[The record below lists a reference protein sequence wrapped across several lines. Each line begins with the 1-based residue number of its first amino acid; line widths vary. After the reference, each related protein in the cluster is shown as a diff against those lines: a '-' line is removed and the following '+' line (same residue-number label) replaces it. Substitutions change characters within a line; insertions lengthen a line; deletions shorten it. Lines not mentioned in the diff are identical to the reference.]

1 MFTVIKLPSQAIVV
15 LILQNRP
22 IRRLYSYSKI
32 DISEGCIHTPKST
45 YQKPVFILLNRPI
58 RKLYSCSKIV
68 IRRLYWYSN
77 IVLSEGCIHTLKSF
91 YQKAVFILQNRSIR
105 KLYSYSKI
113 GISES
118 CIHTPKHT
126 LYTINEPFIA
136 GYISSMFPMQCYK
149 LWVHFIVG

>member
-1 MFTVIKLPSQAIVV
+1 MNPSVINEVFKPVVPNTNIFAKKKITGNLICTVISIQGALSFKMYCQFMEKICV
-15 LILQNRP
+15 
-22 IRRLYSYSKI
+22 YSHQTSK
-32 DISEGCIHTPKST
+32 SGYCCTHTPKS
-45 YQKPVFILLNRPI
+45 
-58 RKLYSCSKIV
+58 S
-68 IRRLYWYSN
+68 
-77 IVLSEGCIHTLKSF
+77 
-91 YQKAVFILQNRSIR
+91 YQKAVFILQNRNIR